1 MTNREPQISK
11 LFLKDLEICRS
22 KFPQLYKCK
31 KKKKVKEVLSSVNN
45 TLELKVRPPENS
57 FTFQKVSLK
66 VIVLGDVLGK
76 IKVSLIKELEE
87 GVPW

>member
-1 MTNREPQISK
+1 M
-11 LFLKDLEICRS
+11 
-22 KFPQLYKCK
+22 K
-31 KKKKVKEVLSSVNN
+31 KKKKVKEVLTSVNN